1 MRFYIQVFQE
11 DWHSVLTTE
20 IVCDANLAL
29 EERIASFE
37 FIHRKIKLEGL
48 NLSEYR

>member
-1 MRFYIQVFQE
+1 MRLNIQVFQE

-37 FIHRKIKLEGL
+37 FIHRKIELEGL
-48 NLSEYR
+48 NLSE